1 LTLSDDQ
8 TSDVTALTGQLLCA
22 YLANNTVAPEELA
35 GLIRSTRVALT
46 AEEAAP
52 ATIGQPETFAPA
64 VSVRKSFSS
73 PEHIISLIDA
83 KPYKTL
89 KRHLASHGLTPES
102 YRERYNLA
110 SSYPMVAPAYAAH
123 RRGIAQKIGLGRR
136 KPADESVEPQDASQ
150 VALIQAAA
158 QSAKP
163 GSGKPPVSAGP
174 PSKRGNAAASGE
186 GRSNS
191 ALSSDTAEMDDTLNG
206 AAALLTSE
214 LSPAAADKKRPSR
227 KAKQGCRSSRRPGC
241 CFLGPYASSCFTDL
255 REAMSHA
262 QMVGACWPARSR
274 PCRGSRASGARSS
287 RRSHSAGRRTS
298 NVIITTTGGLK
309 KTDGNLVHQK
319 GWGLLTCSRC
329 CARRGWAGRA
339 TPRRAR

>member
-1 LTLSDDQ
+1 MLSDDK
-8 TSDVTALTGQLLCA
+8 TSDVTALTVQILSA
-22 YLANNTVAPEELA
+22 YLANNIVAPEELA

-64 VSVRKSFSS
+64 VSVRKSLSS

-110 SSYPMVAPAYAAH
+110 ASYPMVAPAYAAH

-136 KPADESVEPQDASQ
+136 KPTDEGVELQDASQ

-191 ALSSDTAEMDDTLNG
+191 AFSSDTAEMDDTLNG

-227 KAKQGCRSSRRPGC
+227 KAKQGSNRSSAPAK
-241 CFLGPYASSCFTDL
+241 ASKNKAATRTKATAKATSAGI
-255 REAMSHA
+255 REA
-262 QMVGACWPARSR
+262 PA
-274 PCRGSRASGARSS
+274 AAE
-287 RRSHSAGRRTS
+287 A
-298 NVIITTTGGLK
+298 N
-309 KTDGNLVHQK
+309 DLVANDVTKPQ
-319 GWGLLTCSRC
+319 
-329 CARRGWAGRA
+329 RRGRLSLFKNVDAQGSSPVGSA
-339 TPRRAR
+339 TASEAEM